1 LPSRPTFQGAGQAG
15 GVLFIEK
22 SSHMKK
28 LLTIFTRRS
37 LRVETPAMRGA
48 YAGLLKEL
56 EQELW

>member
-1 LPSRPTFQGAGQAG
+1 
-15 GVLFIEK
+15 
-22 SSHMKK
+22 MKK

-37 LRVETPAMRGA
+37 LRVDTPAMRGA